1 MDRFEVREVRL
12 HALRQRLEGGNRVG
26 EDGIAKRPAVALR
39 HLLRIKQRAAAR
51 AAPVGGVGMPGEA
64 GIGQPDVLAALVTNV
79 GDQQDLG
86 KARVQVFLDDV
97 NFQRAE
103 PAAEFDVPLI

>member
-1 MDRFEVREVRL
+1 
-12 HALRQRLEGGNRVG
+12 
-26 EDGIAKRPAVALR
+26 
-39 HLLRIKQRAAAR
+39 
-51 AAPVGGVGMPGEA
+51 MPGEA

-79 GDQQDLG
+79 RDQQDLG